1 MNLQI
6 TLATARRVLTQLR
19 HDPRTIAMLLV
30 VPSLLMGLLAWMLP
44 QHDLDK
50 YGPPLLGIFPL
61 MVMFLVTSVATLR
74 ERKSGTLERLL
85 TMPISKADF
94 VFGYA
99 LAFGSFAIVQAL
111 LVSGLSFG
119 VYGMEVQGSAWL
131 VVVVAVANAL
141 LGTALGLCV
150 SAFANTEFQAVQF
163 LPAILLPQLLLCG
176 IIVPRDQL
184 PTVLEWISNV
194 LPLSYGIDA
203 VMEVI
208 VSTDVTA
215 AYRQDLV
222 IVAGFVVVLLGLGAA
237 TLRRR
242 TP

>member
-1 MNLQI
+1 
-6 TLATARRVLTQLR
+6 
-19 HDPRTIAMLLV
+19 
-30 VPSLLMGLLAWMLP
+30 
-44 QHDLDK
+44 
-50 YGPPLLGIFPL
+50 
-61 MVMFLVTSVATLR
+61 
-74 ERKSGTLERLL
+74 
-85 TMPISKADF
+85 
-94 VFGYA
+94 
-99 LAFGSFAIVQAL
+99 
-111 LVSGLSFG
+111 
-119 VYGMEVQGSAWL
+119 MEVQGSAWL

-184 PTVLEWISNV
+184 PTVLEWISSV

-208 VSTDVTA
+208 VSSDVTA
-215 AYRQDLV
+215 AYRRDLA